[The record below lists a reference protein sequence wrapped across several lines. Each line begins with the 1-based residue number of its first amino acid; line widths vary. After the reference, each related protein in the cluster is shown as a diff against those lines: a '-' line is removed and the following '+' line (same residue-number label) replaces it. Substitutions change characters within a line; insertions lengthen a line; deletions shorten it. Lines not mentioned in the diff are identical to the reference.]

1 MLQTVGLEILSLVVE
16 FNPSM
21 VRDFILSDAQQ
32 TPTHNDV
39 RSLCSLVSAHTYKRD
54 DACSVVV
61 QLVIVLIIVSSLSSL

>member
-1 MLQTVGLEILSLVVE
+1 MLQSVGLDILSLVVE

-39 RSLCSLVSAHTYKRD
+39 RTILSSVSAHTYKRD
-54 DACSVVV
+54 DARSIVA
-61 QLVIVLIIVSSLSSL
+61 QVLIILIIVIVIFVY